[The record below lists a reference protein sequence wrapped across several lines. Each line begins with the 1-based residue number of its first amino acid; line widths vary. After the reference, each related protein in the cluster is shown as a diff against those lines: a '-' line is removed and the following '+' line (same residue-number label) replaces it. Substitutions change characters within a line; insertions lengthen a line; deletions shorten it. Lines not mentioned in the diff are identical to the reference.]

1 MPLSFLEPN
10 GNNPFKTQLKLRIR
24 ELDWAVKITTGFSD
38 RFKQLLL
45 LSKYRKFRKFT
56 LVGKLGYVDSLLLAK
71 KFRNVEGTVV
81 ECGVWRGGM
90 IAGMASVLGDDKEY
104 FLLDSFEGLPPAKD
118 IDGKAAL
125 RYQKDVNS
133 PVYYDNCKA
142 EIEYAE
148 KAMKLAGVHKAH
160 FIKGW
165 FNETLPQLSLDP
177 KLCPISILRLDAD
190 WYESTFLCLSHLY
203 PLVAEHGVIIIDDYY
218 AYDGCSRAVHDYLS
232 KNKLPVR
239 IDKTKSGTCYIVK
252 TSEGAP

>member
-1 MPLSFLEPN
+1 MDL
-10 GNNPFKTQLKLRIR
+10 
-24 ELDWAVKITTGFSD
+24 AVKIITDISD
-38 RFKQLLL
+38 RFTQLTFLRT
-45 LSKYRKFRKFT
+45 YHKFRKYT

-90 IAGMASVLGDDKEY
+90 IAGMASVLGEAKEY

-125 RYQKDVNS
+125 RYQKDVTS
-133 PVYYDNCKA
+133 PFYYDNCKA
-142 EIEYAE
+142 EIAYAE
-148 KAMKLAGVHKAH
+148 KAMTLAGVHTAH

-165 FNETLPQLSLDP
+165 FNETLPQLALDP
-177 KLCPISILRLDAD
+177 KICPISILRLDAD
-190 WYESTFLCLSHLY
+190 WYESTFLCLSYLY
-203 PLVAEHGVIIIDDYY
+203 PLVAEQGLIIIDDYY
-218 AYDGCSRAVHDYLS
+218 AYDGCCRAVHDYLS

-252 TSEGAP
+252 TSEGAS